1 MDAINPGSPA
11 IGSDNP
17 SADYD
22 ESYQFGRRPNVRA
35 PWPFNDRQFARLL
48 IARGR
53 FSATLSI
60 DDQPDVDLGAN
71 SWC

>member
-17 SADYD
+17 AATYD

-35 PWPFNDRQFARLL
+35 PWPFTDRQFARLEPCL
-48 IARGR
+48 GGVDCLGH
-53 FSATLSI
+53 LS
-60 DDQPDVDLGAN
+60 PSGVAFAL
-71 SWC
+71 S